1 MDKRT
6 QEGQE
11 EVILDHVRKHG
22 GFSVFWITENQK
34 RAHAAMRLEQ
44 SGRLITTKLGYPY
57 YKATINEAIG
67 QS

>member
-11 EVILDHVRKHG
+11 EMILDYVRKHG
-22 GFSVFWITENQK
+22 GFTIFWITENQK

-44 SGRLITTKLGYPY
+44 SGRLITTRLGFPNF
-57 YKATINEAIG
+57 KATVNENIG
-67 QS
+67 KS

>member
-11 EVILDHVRKHG
+11 EMILDYVRKHG
-22 GFSVFWITENQK
+22 GFTIFWVTENQK

-44 SGRLITTKLGYPY
+44 SGRLITTRLGFPNF
-57 YKATINEAIG
+57 KATVNENAG
-67 QS
+67 KS

>member
-11 EVILDHVRKHG
+11 EIIIDYVKRNG
-22 GFSVFWITENQK
+22 GFTIFWVTANKK

-44 SGRLITTKLGYPY
+44 SGRLIKTRLGFPNF
-57 YKATINEAIG
+57 KATINENICK
-67 QS
+67 S